1 MNTPFI
7 YDTTRSFFPLL
18 EHLCSFLLPV
28 GRVARIR
35 SVVFEYTS
43 IRIFIWLEMFFQIS
57 LFTVIGRVTWIRAT
71 GNISSKWSF
80 NFTWLEI
87 SFKVSSKT
95 TVLAIILWLERN
107 NSSQVNYYF
116 ELHPRWYQLSKLDRV
131 FWTSATFHYSF
142 TTVLCSI
149 PF

>member
-7 YDTTRSFFPLL
+7 YNITRSFSPLL
-18 EHLCSFLLPV
+18 EHLCSLLLPV